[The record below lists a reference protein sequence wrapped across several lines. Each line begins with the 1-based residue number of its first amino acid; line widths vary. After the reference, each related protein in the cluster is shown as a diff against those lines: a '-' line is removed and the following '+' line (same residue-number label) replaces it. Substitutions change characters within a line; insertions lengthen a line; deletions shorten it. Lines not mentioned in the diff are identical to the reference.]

1 MEEGFEV
8 SARSFVIM
16 DAKTGKILL
25 ALNPQ
30 LFLPPASTLK
40 VMTALSVVEHL
51 KMDDKV
57 SVSAYA
63 AAAPASKIGIKP
75 GETYTVRE
83 LLYALLLSSAN
94 DAARALAEKVSGSE
108 PAFAH
113 QLTQEVRQWGAYR
126 TTLATANGLPAD
138 NQYSTAQDLALM
150 FRRAMDNPE
159 LAKIMATKYY
169 TIQGDRELRNHNRFL
184 FTTPLAVAGKTGYTR
199 ASKHTYVGQFKNGD
213 KEIIVAMMGSTKKW
227 ADLRPLIEK
236 GFELAGTPI
245 AKLPPAEEK
254 LWFAK
259 GGNGKARVARSP
271 AESGGRKVVMG
282 AAGSAPAKKKPAAK
296 KKSRTSRNSPEMPGY
311 PTLWQ
316 KKAYSI
322 KLKTGPPGGDSWC
335 PPSARTRTSLRP
347 PSLRPIFSICPGT
360 GTNRSSP
367 WCLLPRKRPGI
378 CMPN

>member
-1 MEEGFEV
+1 MSFRVKYGLSVFVVLAILVMAAGFAAGQDQDEEGFEV

-25 ALNPQ
+25 SFNPQ

-94 DAARALAEKVSGSE
+94 DAARALAEKVCPSE
-108 PAFAH
+108 PAFA
-113 QLTQEVRQWGAYR
+113 QQVTQEVRQWGAYR
-126 TTLATANGLPAD
+126 TTCATANGLPAE
-138 NQYSTAQDLALM
+138 NQYSTAEDLALM
-150 FRRAMDNPE
+150 FRRAMSNPE
-159 LAKIMATKYY
+159 LAKIMSTKYY

-184 FTTPLAVAGKTGYTR
+184 FTTPLAVGGKTGYTR
-199 ASKHTYVGQFKNGD
+199 ASKHTYVGEFKNGD
-213 KEIIVAMMGSTKKW
+213 QEIIVAMMGSTKKW

-236 GFELAGTPI
+236 GFELAGAPI

-259 GGNGKARVARSP
+259 ASNGRSRG
-271 AESGGRKVVMG
+271 ATSSRKRRAKVVMG
-282 AAGSAPAKKKPAAK
+282 SAGSAPTK
-296 KKSRTSRNSPEMPGY
+296 KKSAV
-311 PTLWQ
+311 
-316 KKAYSI
+316 KKI
-322 KLKTGPPGGDSWC
+322 Q
-335 PPSARTRTSLRP
+335 
-347 PSLRPIFSICPGT
+347 
-360 GTNRSSP
+360 
-367 WCLLPRKRPGI
+367 
-378 CMPN
+378 

>member
-1 MEEGFEV
+1 LAGGQEEGPEV

-16 DAKTGKILL
+16 DAKSGKILL

-40 VMTALSVVEHL
+40 VMTAMSVAEHL

-63 AAAPASKIGIKP
+63 AAAPASKINIKP
-75 GETYTVRE
+75 GETYTVQE

-108 PAFAH
+108 AAFAR

-150 FRRAMDNPE
+150 FRRAMSNPE

-169 TIQGDRELRNHNRFL
+169 PIQGDRELRNHNRFL

-199 ASKHTYVGQFKNGD
+199 ASRHTYVGMFRNGD
-213 KEIIVAMMGSTKKW
+213 QEIIIAMMGSTKKW

-236 GFELAGTPI
+236 GFELTGTPI

-259 GGNGKARVARSP
+259 RSGGKASQVARRP
-271 AESGGRKVVMG
+271 CQKPRARVVMG
-282 AAGSAPAKKKPAAK
+282 SAGATPAKKKAAVK
-296 KKSRTSRNSPEMPGY
+296 KRSRSRP
-311 PTLWQ
+311 Q
-316 KKAYSI
+316 
-322 KLKTGPPGGDSWC
+322 DS
-335 PPSARTRTSLRP
+335 
-347 PSLRPIFSICPGT
+347 
-360 GTNRSSP
+360 
-367 WCLLPRKRPGI
+367 
-378 CMPN
+378 